1 MSDGITDSYRDQER
15 AEKQREM
22 WKAIG
27 AFAEAPSPER
37 RQAALEAAEA
47 ADSIR
52 GGYWTSRTKYRARIM
67 EKLDG
72 LERGDRG
79 QWALLI
85 LNGGESDPAYAEKLQ
100 SKSPLR
106 DCLIGCVDQRGNGLN
121 IEGPMARALLQQLPG
136 RTGHPQPFLVIFPK
150 SAAEI
155 TTL

>member
-67 EKLDG
+67 
-72 LERGDRG
+72 
-79 QWALLI
+79 
-85 LNGGESDPAYAEKLQ
+85 
-100 SKSPLR
+100 
-106 DCLIGCVDQRGNGLN
+106 
-121 IEGPMARALLQQLPG
+121 
-136 RTGHPQPFLVIFPK
+136 
-150 SAAEI
+150 
-155 TTL
+155 